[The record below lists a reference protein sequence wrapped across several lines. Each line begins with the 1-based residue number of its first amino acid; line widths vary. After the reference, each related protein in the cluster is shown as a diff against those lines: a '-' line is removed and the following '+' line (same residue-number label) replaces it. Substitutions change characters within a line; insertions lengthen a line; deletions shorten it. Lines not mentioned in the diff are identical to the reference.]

1 MEKVI
6 DGIGTV
12 KFRNSTRA
20 KRVNITVKP
29 FEDVVVSV
37 PEHVSQEQAEQA
49 VRDNLGWVQREQAR
63 MQEVEQKYTV
73 FEIGDTY
80 RIRDKKIR
88 IQRGEYRC
96 TASAVFVPDTGER
109 SQQFIREQIEQLAR
123 AEARE
128 FLPERARKLA
138 DQHDIPVGKIT
149 VRKSTTR
156 WGSCSPEN
164 NLSLSYFLILL
175 PDHLIDYA
183 ILHELAHVR
192 IKDHSKGYWRHLES
206 MAPEARKLDREIRGW
221 PIGVV

>member
-20 KRVNITVKP
+20 KRVNITVRP

-49 VRDNLGWVQREQAR
+49 VKDNLGWVQREQAR

-73 FEIGDTY
+73 FEFGETY
-80 RIRDKKIR
+80 RIRNREVLIK
-88 IQRGEYRC
+88 RGEYRS
-96 TASAVFVPDTGER
+96 TESAFFVPDTGEQ

-123 AEARE
+123 AEARV
-128 FLPERARKLA
+128 FLPKRARELA
-138 DQHDIPVGKIT
+138 DRHGIPVGKIT

-156 WGSCSPEN
+156 WGSCSPED

-183 ILHELAHVR
+183 ILHELAHVK
-192 IKDHSKGYWRHLES
+192 IKDHSKEYWRHLES
-206 MAPEARKLDREIRGW
+206 LAPAARKLDREIRGW